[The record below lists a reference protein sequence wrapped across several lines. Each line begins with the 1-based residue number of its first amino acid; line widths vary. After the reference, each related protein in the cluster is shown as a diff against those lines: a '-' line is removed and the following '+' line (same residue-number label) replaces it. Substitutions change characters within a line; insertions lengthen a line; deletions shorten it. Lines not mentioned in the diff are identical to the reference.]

1 VKASGQP
8 QRPRDDTTRL
18 MMQAL
23 DENIGAILDALDEH
37 HLAER
42 TLVIFFSDN
51 GGAAHM
57 RCDPLRGRKGTV
69 WEGGHRVP
77 AIAWWPGKIK
87 PGGRTDQLSISLDL
101 MPTMLEL
108 AGLPTEQDRALDGI
122 SLVPLLLDGKS
133 LGHRQLFWNG
143 VAMRDGPWKLVT
155 QAKDLKDGPAL
166 FQLEDD
172 IAETRNLAADH
183 PQRVK
188 SMLEALEAWKKDVA
202 TGATAQPD
210 FSRFNNP

>member
-1 VKASGQP
+1 
-8 QRPRDDTTRL
+8 
-18 MMQAL
+18 
-23 DENIGAILDALDEH
+23 
-37 HLAER
+37 
-42 TLVIFFSDN
+42 
-51 GGAAHM
+51 
-57 RCDPLRGRKGTV
+57 
-69 WEGGHRVP
+69 
-77 AIAWWPGKIK
+77 
-87 PGGRTDQLSISLDL
+87 
-101 MPTMLEL
+101 
-108 AGLPTEQDRALDGI
+108 
-122 SLVPLLLDGKS
+122 
-133 LGHRQLFWNG
+133 
-143 VAMRDGPWKLVT
+143 MRDGPWKLVT